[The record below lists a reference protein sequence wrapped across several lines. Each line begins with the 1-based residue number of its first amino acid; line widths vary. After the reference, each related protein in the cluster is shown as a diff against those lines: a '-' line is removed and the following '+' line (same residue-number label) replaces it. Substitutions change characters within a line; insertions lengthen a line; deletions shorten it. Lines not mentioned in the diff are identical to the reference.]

1 MFETLQ
7 NLICDQL
14 GVEAEQITLETSFLN
29 DLHCDSLELIELIN
43 TVEEEFEIDDIPEE
57 TLGEL
62 KTVGDLVD
70 YLENNK

>member
-14 GVEAEQITLETSFLN
+14 GVEAEQVTLETSFLN

-43 TVEEEFEIDDIPEE
+43 TVEEEFEIEEIPEE

-62 KTVGDLVD
+62 HTVGDLVE